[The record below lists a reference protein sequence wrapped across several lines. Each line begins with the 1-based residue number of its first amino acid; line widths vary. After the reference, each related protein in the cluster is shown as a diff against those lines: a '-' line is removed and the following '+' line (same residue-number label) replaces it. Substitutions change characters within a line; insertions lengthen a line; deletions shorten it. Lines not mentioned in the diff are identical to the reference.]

1 MTGIS
6 GSIGV
11 YYQNARVRFLCPL
24 PLPLASLWCI
34 VLDAD
39 SDDSAPLASWAL
51 TALSTAWR
59 RTFYLVNSFFTLDP
73 LHRDRLVVFERHS
86 ACKVKSMRLC
96 LWERAKVVYQPCHM
110 VRRRLTKVSCEN
122 TKRERDEVGI
132 EHALCP
138 CPC

>member
-39 SDDSAPLASWAL
+39 SDDSALLASWAL

-59 RTFYLVNSFFTLDP
+59 RTFSGILSTPFSPWILSIAIDLSSSRGIRPVRS
-73 LHRDRLVVFERHS
+73 
-86 ACKVKSMRLC
+86 RLC
-96 LWERAKVVYQPCHM
+96 ACVFGSAP
-110 VRRRLTKVSCEN
+110 N
-122 TKRERDEVGI
+122 
-132 EHALCP
+132 
-138 CPC
+138 